1 MAKRMLIIDDRENVK
16 KTLRNIFEEMGC
28 NVVVASNGEEGLAIL
43 DKEKVDFV
51 LTDLVM
57 VDVKMP
63 GMDGYEVCRQ
73 IKKVRKL
80 PVKVV
85 IYTATYEHI
94 DAVKARRNGADDF
107 IIKGEDP
114 VLLIKSVK
122 KLLG

>member
-1 MAKRMLIIDDRENVK
+1 MAKRMLIIDDRENLK